1 MLEGLLVDLV
11 PYGKLYRDKEYTWR
25 NAEASFWASGG
36 ERYIMTRA
44 ALEAQFS
51 GWAERRESDPSPGVS
66 FGVQIKDGTPIG
78 YVSINWLQPTH
89 RTAMLGAKIGESAYW
104 GGGYGTDAVLLLLDY
119 TFDFLDVRKAWLMT
133 TSQNVRVHRQ
143 MDKLGFTLEGRQ
155 RESTFIDG
163 AWADWMAYGMLHEE
177 WPGRAALVTRLGL
190 SARKD

>member
-11 PYGKLYRDKEYTWR
+11 PYGKRFQDLEHTWR
-25 NAEASFWASGG
+25 NAEASFWSSGG
-36 ERYIMTRA
+36 ERYIITHA

-51 GWAERRESDPSPGVS
+51 SWAERRQQDPSPGVS
-66 FGVQIKDGTPIG
+66 FGLQTKDGTPIG

-89 RTAMLGAKIGESAYW
+89 RLAMLGAKIGNSAYW

-119 TFDFLDVRKAWLMT
+119 AFDWLDVRKAWLMT

-143 MDKLGFTLEGRQ
+143 MEKVGFTLEGHQ

-163 AWADWMAYGMLHEE
+163 EWADWVAYGLLREE
-177 WPGRAALVTRLGL
+177 WPGRTAMVEKLGL
-190 SARKD
+190 TARKD